1 MNLQR
6 AVQWLAVIAITIGS
20 ISLVGV
26 HAGHSKA
33 VDNDDPEATEIVVK
47 LNPVSN
53 PTIQAINT
61 TYNTTTLEELV
72 SSRGIYRLQVPLGQN
87 ASDLA
92 DQMADDVRLLYAEPN
107 FQSEAPEGNPRYIRF
122 WGGPDTASPAEDYA
136 TDLLGLAQAHTF
148 RRGAGVTVAVLDTGI
163 QLDHPDLANRLTAA
177 RYDFVDDDAIPTDEG
192 NNQDDDGDGLTDE
205 ALGHGTHVAGIIHR
219 VAPDAQIMPL
229 RVLDAEGRGNIFV
242 IAEAMLYAAQHGAQV
257 INLSLGTS
265 QESELMKDILEDL
278 AQTDDVLIVAAAGNL
293 NSSVKQFPAAED
305 EVLSVT
311 AIDGASKKSDFANY
325 GDWIDV
331 AAPGE
336 GISSTFPVNIY
347 AMWSGTSMAVP
358 FVAGQAA
365 LIRSAAPAMTVPY
378 IMAHIRES
386 TQSIDAGN
394 PGYQGKLG
402 RGRIDIGGSLQ
413 AMCEQDGTCRA
424 PDLTGKVTLETDAI
438 VNSRPS
444 PGLQGAWIIGGVT
457 YIANGNTEF
466 REDKGPLQVG
476 GCTGVEYV
484 NTNPFSALRI
494 RSRESYECA
503 QSTPV
508 PTPTTSATPVPT
520 TSATPT
526 ATGQP
531 QPSATM
537 TVTPIA
543 AATVTT
549 TPTQR
554 PANTVTATATAT
566 ATAVPTPTPV
576 ETANEVIHGRIAS
589 VPTGGKEGVWI
600 IDGVAYLVTATTVL
614 TGQLTEGN
622 IVVVQ
627 SFAASDGSR
636 VAMRI
641 EEVVMNEKVYLPF
654 VSK

>member
-1 MNLQR
+1 MNRQR
-6 AVQWLAVIAITIGS
+6 AVQWLVLIAITIS
-20 ISLVGV
+20 CLSLAGV
-26 HAGHSKA
+26 KTGYSKA
-33 VDNDDPEATEIVVK
+33 TDNQDPEATEIVVK
-47 LNPVSN
+47 LNPVNS
-53 PTIQAINT
+53 PTIQAINA
-61 TYNTTTLEELV
+61 TYGTTTRSALV
-72 SSRGIYRLQVPLGQN
+72 NSSGIYRLQVPSGAL
-87 ASDLA
+87 ASELA
-92 DQMADDVRLLYAEPN
+92 KEMADDARLLYAEPN
-107 FQSEAPEGNPRYIRF
+107 FQNEVPEGNPRHISE
-122 WGGPDTASPAEDYA
+122 WGGPDSLSPTPDFATAM
-136 TDLLGLAQAHTF
+136 LGLAQAHAL
-148 RRGAGVTVAVLDTGI
+148 RRGAGITVAVLDTGI
-163 QLDHPDLANRLTAA
+163 QLDHPDLVNRLTTA
-177 RYDFVDDDAIPTDEG
+177 RYDFVDDDAIPADEG

-205 ALGHGTHVAGIIHR
+205 AFGHGTHVAGIIHR

-278 AQTDDVLIVAAAGNL
+278 AQTYDVMIVAAAGNL
-293 NSSVKQFPAAED
+293 NSTVKQFPAAED

-311 AIDGASKKSDFANY
+311 SIDGASKKSAFANY

-386 TQSIDAGN
+386 AQSIDAGN

-402 RGRIDIGGSLQ
+402 RGRIDVSGSLQ
-413 AMCEQDGTCRA
+413 TMCDQDGACHA
-424 PDLTGKVTLETDAI
+424 PDLTGKVTLATDAI

-444 PGLQGAWIIGGVT
+444 PNLQGAWIIGGVT
-457 YIANGNTEF
+457 YIADGNTEF

-476 GCTGVEYV
+476 GCAGVDYV
-484 NTNPFSALRI
+484 NTIPFSALRI

-503 QSTPV
+503 Q
-508 PTPTTSATPVPT
+508 ATPIPPPT

-526 ATGQP
+526 ATGQ
-531 QPSATM
+531 QRPSPTM
-537 TVTPIA
+537 TITPIA
-543 AATVTT
+543 AVTVTA

-554 PANTVTATATAT
+554 PANTVTATTAT
-566 ATAVPTPTPV
+566 ATSTATSVPTPTPV
-576 ETANEVIHGRIAS
+576 QATNEVIHGRITS
-589 VPTGGKEGVWI
+589 IPVGGKEGIWI

-622 IVVVQ
+622 IVAVQ

-641 EEVVMNEKVYLPF
+641 EEIVMNEKVYLPF